1 MKSSSSGSLP
11 TRQVQ
16 MFDVAIPLF
25 VELVL
30 SAFYILPP
38 SSSPASFVLVFLL
51 IFFLSFFL
59 RLPFLNNSDSPLRV
73 CPIHFFCLV
82 FIVRMRDLSSPIV
95 SNISSFVLCSVQLT
109 FSILL
114 QVHISK
120 ASSLFIFSFLIVH
133 VS

>member
-1 MKSSSSGSLP
+1 MWFFFWFSAYY
-11 TRQVQ
+11 RQVQ
-16 MFDVAIPLF
+16 MFDVAIPLV
-25 VELVL
+25 VEFVL
-30 SAFYILPP
+30 SASYILPP

-51 IFFLSFFL
+51 IYFLAFSL
-59 RLPFLNNSDSPLRV
+59 RLPFFNSDSPLRV

-114 QVHISK
+114 QVHNQ
-120 ASSLFIFSFLIVH
+120 LR
-133 VS
+133 